1 MEEIAMTSSL
11 SRRTL
16 IKSAA
21 GSALLAGVGTP
32 AIVRGQ
38 TDAIRIGHLTPLT
51 GFLGPLGEYAVMGV
65 KLAAEEINNAG
76 GVMGRKIDLVME
88 DSVNPQTA
96 SAKAERL
103 IERDKVAMIIGEIS
117 SASGLAIGQV
127 ANRLKTVFINTG
139 CNSDPA
145 RRKLQSIYVPHR
157 GRELD
162 VCHGGRPVLAAREPR
177 ARQEVVLADGR
188 LCLWS
193 RSASGCQKIH
203 GDER

>member
-1 MEEIAMTSSL
+1 MSSSL

-16 IKSAA
+16 IKRAA
-21 GSALLAGVGTP
+21 GSAVLAGVGMP

-38 TDAIRIGHLTPLT
+38 ADAIRIGHLTPLT

-65 KLAAEEINNAG
+65 KLAAEEINDAG
-76 GVMGRKIDLVME
+76 GVMGRKIELVME

-127 ANRLKTVFINTG
+127 ANRLKF
-139 CNSDPA
+139 
-145 RRKLQSIYVPHR
+145 RRAAGRELQTLHVPHR

-162 VCHGGRPVLAAREPR
+162 VRDGGRAVLAAREPR
-177 ARQEVVLADGR
+177 TRQEVVLADGGLR
-188 LCLWS
+188 L
-193 RSASGCQKIH
+193 RPRPSARCQEVH
-203 GDER
+203 GVERRPV